1 MFLILFLTRGNVH
14 RLFYA
19 FWKRFSMKAATSSFV
34 CGKMHQNMRI
44 LEQKM
49 YEKHKNTR
57 KIQVKQHFFTKKLV
71 LYSLFP

>member
-1 MFLILFLTRGNVH
+1 
-14 RLFYA
+14 
-19 FWKRFSMKAATSSFV
+19 MKAATSSFV

-49 YEKHKNTR
+49 YVKHKNIR